1 MAQNRDW
8 QHSFRCK
15 ICKTSKGL
23 ALGQSVIGS
32 LKKHHA
38 EGDTQEK
45 NIYGVTQE
53 NFFQPSSSKS
63 IVIKD
68 DDVSCYSHSNIQQG
82 FNKPTR
88 PSQSIFDQG
97 TTSITLLKGLL
108 KGQSESIFVQI
119 GWGQMKSKHIIF
131 IVKKRTGRGRGF
143 KNGNIWAN
151 ILLNGPPVSFIFQ
164 LFHCQFFRNCCDT
177 HSSLSIFTKN
187 GQMRYMLCGQ
197 CLCENWFQQ

>member
-23 ALGQSVIGS
+23 ALGHSVIGS

-68 DDVSCYSHSNIQQG
+68 DDVSCYSHSNTQQG

-143 KNGNIWAN
+143 KNGNI
-151 ILLNGPPVSFIFQ
+151 
-164 LFHCQFFRNCCDT
+164 
-177 HSSLSIFTKN
+177 
-187 GQMRYMLCGQ
+187 
-197 CLCENWFQQ
+197 